1 MSKSTPHTAVLA
13 PARRGPRGALP
24 AAIALVLFVL
34 LATLIASRTEPTLR
48 SVQDSPLSTHQLVFH
63 DRSDGAVVVTF
74 PGAQLERR
82 IVLAPGTHNFIRGVM
97 RGLAR
102 DRRARGVG
110 AEAVFQLTQWRD
122 GRLELAD
129 PATGRR
135 IPLESFG
142 PTNLA
147 EFRALIHPSPDA

>member
-1 MSKSTPHTAVLA
+1 MSQSPPHTGVLE
-13 PARRGPRGALP
+13 PAHRGPRGALP
-24 AAIALVLFVL
+24 AALGLVLFVL
-34 LATLIASRTEPTLR
+34 LATLIASRTSPTTR
-48 SVQDSPLSTHQLVFH
+48 SVQAPPLSTHQLVFH
-63 DRSDGAVVVTF
+63 DRPDGAVVVTF
-74 PGAQLERR
+74 PGAQLERP

-110 AEAVFQLTQWRD
+110 SEAVFQLRQWRD

-129 PATGRR
+129 PTTGRR

-142 PTNLA
+142 PTNVA
-147 EFRALIHPSPDA
+147 EFRALIQPSPDA